1 MENVKRFFQKNK
13 KAVLPAVLGVLL
25 FSVMFFALLG
35 VCAGKVQEK
44 PADEEG
50 TVLESLTSSTVP
62 GGEGAENLLPPAS
75 EGALTEPKDSA
86 KENFASLS
94 DGYLSPDAASEPM
107 AEPSEE
113 PSSEP
118 TEEPTAEPTE
128 EPTAEPTEKPTAEP
142 TEEPSVE
149 PTEEPTAEPTEEPT
163 AEPTEE
169 PTGEPTEEPSV
180 EPSEEPEPTPGES
193 PLPEEFLL
201 TVYNHEKGIVETVLF
216 EDYVARA
223 LQAEMSG
230 NSPMEALKAQA
241 IAIRSYIL
249 SNASVRYECHYGAMT
264 CDDYTHCMACL
275 SEEEFATLNETE
287 RSRCLEAVRSTEGQ
301 ILTYKGRV
309 ITAYFHWCSYGYT
322 ASCQEV
328 FGNYVPY
335 LQSVYSPVE
344 KEMVKVYR
352 FSSATL
358 LEELFGSVTAEKY
371 LSGGAFP
378 LGMITETESG
388 RVDTVY
394 IYGVPVKGV
403 RLRQAVGLRSTKF
416 DVSYNPDKEEFT
428 FVVYGSGHGVGMSQ
442 WGAIALANEGKSYA
456 QILYYYYKDTVLALM
471 NKNLFPGQ

>member
-50 TVLESLTSSTVP
+50 TVLESLTSSTVS

-128 EPTAEPTEKPTAEP
+128 EPT
-142 TEEPSVE
+142 
-149 PTEEPTAEPTEEPT
+149 
-163 AEPTEE
+163 
-169 PTGEPTEEPSV
+169 GEPTEEPSV

-201 TVYNHEKGIVETVLF
+201 TVFNHEKGIVETVLF

-416 DVSYNPDKEEFT
+416 DVSYNPDKDEFT

>member
-1 MENVKRFFQKNK
+1 MRKEYAEGMENVKRFFQKRK
-13 KAVLPAVLGVLL
+13 KAALSAVLGVLL
-25 FSVMFFALLG
+25 FSVMLWALLG

-44 PADEEG
+44 PAEGEG
-50 TVLESLTSSTVP
+50 TVFESQALSSVP
-62 GGEGAENLLPPAS
+62 GVGGEENLLPPAS

-94 DGYLSPDAASEPM
+94 DGYLSPDAASKTM

-128 EPTAEPTEKPTAEP
+128 EPT
-142 TEEPSVE
+142 
-149 PTEEPTAEPTEEPT
+149 
-163 AEPTEE
+163 
-169 PTGEPTEEPSV
+169 GEPTKEPSV

-249 SNASVRYECHYGAMT
+249 SNASVRYVCHYGAMT

-275 SEEEFATLNETE
+275 SEEEFAALNETE

-301 ILTYKGRV
+301 ILTYKGRA

-344 KEMVKVYR
+344 KEMVKAYR

-416 DVSYNPDKEEFT
+416 DVSYNPDKDEFT

-442 WGAIALANEGKSYA
+442 WGAIALANEGKGYA

-471 NKNLFPGQ
+471 NKNLFSGQ

>member
-128 EPTAEPTEKPTAEP
+128 EPTAEPTEKPTA
-142 TEEPSVE
+142 
-149 PTEEPTAEPTEEPT
+149 
-163 AEPTEE
+163 
-169 PTGEPTEEPSV
+169 EPTEEPSV

-416 DVSYNPDKEEFT
+416 DVSYNPDKDEFT

>member
-149 PTEEPTAEPTEEPT
+149 P
-163 AEPTEE
+163 
-169 PTGEPTEEPSV
+169 
-180 EPSEEPEPTPGES
+180 SEEPEPTPGES

-275 SEEEFATLNETE
+275 SEEEFAALNETE

-416 DVSYNPDKEEFT
+416 DVSYNPDKDEFT

>member
-62 GGEGAENLLPPAS
+62 CGEGAENLLPPAS

-118 TEEPTAEPTE
+118 TEEPTA
-128 EPTAEPTEKPTAEP
+128 
-142 TEEPSVE
+142 
-149 PTEEPTAEPTEEPT
+149 
-163 AEPTEE
+163 
-169 PTGEPTEEPSV
+169 EPTEEPSV

-416 DVSYNPDKEEFT
+416 DVSYNPDKDEFT

>member
-25 FSVMFFALLG
+25 FSVMFFVLLG

-50 TVLESLTSSTVP
+50 TVLESRTSSTVP
-62 GGEGAENLLPPAS
+62 GGEGEENLLPPAS
-75 EGALTEPKDSA
+75 EGGFTKPEDSA
-86 KENFASLS
+86 KENFASLP

-107 AEPSEE
+107 AEPTEE
-113 PSSEP
+113 PTAEPTEELTEEPTGEP

-128 EPTAEPTEKPTAEP
+128 EPTA
-142 TEEPSVE
+142 
-149 PTEEPTAEPTEEPT
+149 
-163 AEPTEE
+163 
-169 PTGEPTEEPSV
+169 EPTEEPSV

-275 SEEEFATLNETE
+275 SEEEFAALNVTE

-388 RVDTVY
+388 RVDTVQ

-416 DVSYNPDKEEFT
+416 DVSYNPDKDEFT

>member
-25 FSVMFFALLG
+25 FSVMFFVLLG

-62 GGEGAENLLPPAS
+62 GGEGEENLLPPAS
-75 EGALTEPKDSA
+75 EGAFTKPEDSA
-86 KENFASLS
+86 KENFASLP
-94 DGYLSPDAASEPM
+94 DGYLSPDTASEPM

-128 EPTAEPTEKPTAEP
+128 EPTAEPTEEPTA
-142 TEEPSVE
+142 E

-169 PTGEPTEEPSV
+169 PSF

-275 SEEEFATLNETE
+275 SEEEFAALNVTE

-388 RVDTVY
+388 RVDTVQ

-416 DVSYNPDKEEFT
+416 DVSYNPDKDEFT

-442 WGAIALANEGKSYA
+442 GGAIALANEGKSYA

>member
-113 PSSEP
+113 PSS
-118 TEEPTAEPTE
+118 
-128 EPTAEPTEKPTAEP
+128 
-142 TEEPSVE
+142 
-149 PTEEPTAEPTEEPT
+149 EPTEEPT

-416 DVSYNPDKEEFT
+416 DVSYNPDKDEFT

>member
-142 TEEPSVE
+142 TEEPSV
-149 PTEEPTAEPTEEPT
+149 EPTEEPT

-378 LGMITETESG
+378 LGFITET
-388 RVDTVY
+388 
-394 IYGVPVKGV
+394 
-403 RLRQAVGLRSTKF
+403 
-416 DVSYNPDKEEFT
+416 
-428 FVVYGSGHGVGMSQ
+428 
-442 WGAIALANEGKSYA
+442 
-456 QILYYYYKDTVLALM
+456 
-471 NKNLFPGQ
+471 

>member
-50 TVLESLTSSTVP
+50 TVLESLTSSTVS

-113 PSSEP
+113 PSS
-118 TEEPTAEPTE
+118 
-128 EPTAEPTEKPTAEP
+128 
-142 TEEPSVE
+142 
-149 PTEEPTAEPTEEPT
+149 EPTEEPT

-416 DVSYNPDKEEFT
+416 DVSYNPDKDEFT

>member
-62 GGEGAENLLPPAS
+62 CGEGAENLLPPAS

-149 PTEEPTAEPTEEPT
+149 PTEEPTA
-163 AEPTEE
+163 
-169 PTGEPTEEPSV
+169 EPTEEPSV

-416 DVSYNPDKEEFT
+416 DVSYNPDKDEFT

>member
-62 GGEGAENLLPPAS
+62 CGEGAENLLPPAS

-113 PSSEP
+113 PSS
-118 TEEPTAEPTE
+118 
-128 EPTAEPTEKPTAEP
+128 
-142 TEEPSVE
+142 
-149 PTEEPTAEPTEEPT
+149 EPTEEPT

-416 DVSYNPDKEEFT
+416 DVSYNPDKDEFT

>member
-25 FSVMFFALLG
+25 FSVMFFVLLG

-50 TVLESLTSSTVP
+50 TFLESLTSSTVP
-62 GGEGAENLLPPAS
+62 GGEGEENLLPPAS
-75 EGALTEPKDSA
+75 EGAFTEPEDSA
-86 KENFASLS
+86 KENFASLP
-94 DGYLSPDAASEPM
+94 DGYLSPDASSEPM
-107 AEPSEE
+107 A
-113 PSSEP
+113 EP

-128 EPTAEPTEKPTAEP
+128 EPTA
-142 TEEPSVE
+142 V
-149 PTEEPTAEPTEEPT
+149 PTEEPT

-169 PTGEPTEEPSV
+169 PTGEPTEEPTAEPTEEPIAEPTEEPTA

-275 SEEEFATLNETE
+275 SEEEFAALNETE

-388 RVDTVY
+388 RVDTVQ

-416 DVSYNPDKEEFT
+416 DVSYNPDKDEFT

>member
-128 EPTAEPTEKPTAEP
+128 EPTAEPTEKPT
-142 TEEPSVE
+142 
-149 PTEEPTAEPTEEPT
+149 
-163 AEPTEE
+163 
-169 PTGEPTEEPSV
+169 GEPTEEPSV

-301 ILTYKGRV
+301 SLTYKGRV

-416 DVSYNPDKEEFT
+416 DVSYNPDKDEFT

>member
-86 KENFASLS
+86 KENFASLF

-128 EPTAEPTEKPTAEP
+128 EPTAEPTEKPTA
-142 TEEPSVE
+142 
-149 PTEEPTAEPTEEPT
+149 
-163 AEPTEE
+163 
-169 PTGEPTEEPSV
+169 EPTEEPSV

-416 DVSYNPDKEEFT
+416 DVSYNPDKDEFT

>member
-62 GGEGAENLLPPAS
+62 CGEGAENLLPPAS

-128 EPTAEPTEKPTAEP
+128 EPTAEPTEKPTA
-142 TEEPSVE
+142 
-149 PTEEPTAEPTEEPT
+149 
-163 AEPTEE
+163 
-169 PTGEPTEEPSV
+169 EPTEEPSV

-416 DVSYNPDKEEFT
+416 DVSYNPDKDEFT

>member
-149 PTEEPTAEPTEEPT
+149 P
-163 AEPTEE
+163 
-169 PTGEPTEEPSV
+169 
-180 EPSEEPEPTPGES
+180 SEEPEPTPGES
-193 PLPEEFLL
+193 PFPEEFLL

-416 DVSYNPDKEEFT
+416 DVSYNPDKDEFT

>member
-13 KAVLPAVLGVLL
+13 KAALPAVLGVLL
-25 FSVMFFALLG
+25 FSVMFLALLG

-62 GGEGAENLLPPAS
+62 GGEGEENLLPPAS
-75 EGALTEPKDSA
+75 EGAFTKPEDSA
-86 KENFASLS
+86 KENFASLP

-113 PSSEP
+113 PSS
-118 TEEPTAEPTE
+118 
-128 EPTAEPTEKPTAEP
+128 
-142 TEEPSVE
+142 E

-275 SEEEFATLNETE
+275 SEEEFAALNVTE

-378 LGMITETESG
+378 LGMIT
-388 RVDTVY
+388 
-394 IYGVPVKGV
+394 
-403 RLRQAVGLRSTKF
+403 
-416 DVSYNPDKEEFT
+416 
-428 FVVYGSGHGVGMSQ
+428 
-442 WGAIALANEGKSYA
+442 
-456 QILYYYYKDTVLALM
+456 
-471 NKNLFPGQ
+471 

>member
-25 FSVMFFALLG
+25 FSVMFFVLLG
-35 VCAGKVQEK
+35 VCAGKVQER

-50 TVLESLTSSTVP
+50 TVLESRTSSTVP
-62 GGEGAENLLPPAS
+62 GGEGEENLLPPAS
-75 EGALTEPKDSA
+75 EGAFTEPEDSA
-86 KENFASLS
+86 KENFASLP
-94 DGYLSPDAASEPM
+94 DGYLSPDASSEPR
-107 AEPSEE
+107 A
-113 PSSEP
+113 EP

-128 EPTAEPTEKPTAEP
+128 EPTA
-142 TEEPSVE
+142 V
-149 PTEEPTAEPTEEPT
+149 PTEEPT

-169 PTGEPTEEPSV
+169 PTGEPTEEPTAEPTEEPIAEPTEEPTA

-275 SEEEFATLNETE
+275 SEEEFAALNVTE

-388 RVDTVY
+388 RVDTVQ

-416 DVSYNPDKEEFT
+416 DVSYNPDKDEFT

>member
-128 EPTAEPTEKPTAEP
+128 EPTAEPTEK
-142 TEEPSVE
+142 
-149 PTEEPTAEPTEEPT
+149 
-163 AEPTEE
+163 

-416 DVSYNPDKEEFT
+416 DVSYNPDKDEFT

>member
-113 PSSEP
+113 PSS
-118 TEEPTAEPTE
+118 
-128 EPTAEPTEKPTAEP
+128 
-142 TEEPSVE
+142 E

-416 DVSYNPDKEEFT
+416 DVSYNPDKDEFT